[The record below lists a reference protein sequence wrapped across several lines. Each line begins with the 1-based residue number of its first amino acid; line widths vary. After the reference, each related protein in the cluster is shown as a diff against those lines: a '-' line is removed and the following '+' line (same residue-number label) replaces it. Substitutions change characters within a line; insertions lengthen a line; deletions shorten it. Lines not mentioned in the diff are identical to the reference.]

1 MHTISY
7 SNKKDHMKEITL
19 RMQGAAN
26 GKKPTAAE
34 AQIAALTSYTSLQ
47 QKEIQKLDR
56 KIIRLKKALNK
67 I

>member
-1 MHTISY
+1 
-7 SNKKDHMKEITL
+7 MKEKALTM
-19 RMQGAAN
+19 RGASS
-26 GKKPTAAE
+26 GKKLTAAE
-34 AQIAALTSYTSLQ
+34 AQITALTSYTSLQ